1 VIGSGRLSLS
11 GQTEIAGSIYVANV
25 IRENGNLRFGAT
37 ALSIGG
43 DAKIF
48 ADKKAVQMALELLP
62 ASQIS
67 FREIAGSDP

>member
-1 VIGSGRLSLS
+1 
-11 GQTEIAGSIYVANV
+11 
-25 IRENGNLRFGAT
+25 
-37 ALSIGG
+37 LSIGG